1 MATDVKNITKRE
13 KRKASPDKKPWIV
26 RFGRDIKMHKG
37 AYMLALPVI
46 LFYILFCYKPMGGL
60 IIAFK
65 NYAPIKGIWG
75 SSWAGFSHF
84 EDFLTN
90 PYFWRLMKNTLTISI
105 SSLIFSFPAP
115 IILALLLNEVRN
127 KLFLRGSQMIMYL
140 PHFISLVVICG
151 MVIQF
156 TGSDGIINDFLAIF
170 GVERK
175 SFLNYPEYFVPVYI
189 ISDIWAGIG
198 WGSIIYMAAL
208 TGIDSSLYEA
218 AVIDGAG
225 RWKQTIY
232 VTLPG
237 ILPTIIVMFLMRVG
251 QLLSVGYEKII
262 LLYNPLTYETADII
276 STYVYRK
283 GLLEQS
289 YSFSSAVGLFN
300 SIISFILLTFANGMS
315 KRLGEGSLW

>member
-1 MATDVKNITKRE
+1 
-13 KRKASPDKKPWIV
+13 
-26 RFGRDIKMHKG
+26 
-37 AYMLALPVI
+37 
-46 LFYILFCYKPMGGL
+46 MGGL

-75 SSWAGFSHF
+75 SAWAGFSHF
-84 EDFLTN
+84 EEFLTN

-105 SSLIFSFPAP
+105 SNLIFSFPAP

-127 KLFLRGSQMIMYL
+127 KFFLRGSQMIMYL

-151 MVIQF
+151 MIIQF
-156 TGSDGIINDFLAIF
+156 TGSDGIISDFLAMF

-175 SFLNYPEYFVPVYI
+175 SFLNYPEYFVPIYV

-218 AVIDGAG
+218 ALIDGAG
-225 RWKQTIY
+225 RWKQTLY
-232 VTLPG
+232 VTIPG

-300 SIISFILLTFANGMS
+300 SIISFILLTIANQMS